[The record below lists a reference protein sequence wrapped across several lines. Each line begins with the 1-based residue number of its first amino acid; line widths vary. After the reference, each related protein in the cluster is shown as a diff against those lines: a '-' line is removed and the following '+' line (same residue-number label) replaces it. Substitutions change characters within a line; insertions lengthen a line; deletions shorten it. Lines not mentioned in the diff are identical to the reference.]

1 MSPPDDSW
9 TDSPVERIVDVFV
22 DNLRRQ
28 YFLVTVAYVAGGLGL
43 ATILLPGAWLSVRE
57 ETATSVSIL
66 LMSVSFFSLFLV
78 SVSAPG
84 PDE

>member
-9 TDSPVERIVDVFV
+9 ADSPVERIVDVFV

-28 YFLVTVAYVAGGLGL
+28 YILVTVAYVAGGLGL
-43 ATILLPGAWLSVRE
+43 ATILMPVAWLSVRE
-57 ETATSVSIL
+57 ETTTVVSIL

-84 PDE
+84 LDE